1 MAMRT
6 SAQTIATLLLE
17 LVHKHPIRDVHVATD
32 ALEPPE
38 LAFVVHFPILA
49 IPLRGQYE
57 VELELDGNVAV
68 VATKPGEVVLSPPNC
83 WTKPSW
89 RPPLDAIHLSFG
101 RQHVGASH
109 VVSRRGGEE
118 EVSAEKAS
126 VPRSFGSPAQKTL
139 DAILETI
146 RYDRS
151 SRAIAHLVNGLLIC
165 IANELNNPRDE
176 HMGRAQ
182 KLFQDICTYIQHNY
196 HEPLTRD
203 SVAAKYR
210 ISPNH
215 VSRVFNSE
223 GHTRFTDY
231 LTTVRVDRA
240 KFLLQ
245 RYPLTVNEVA
255 VRCGFSEVGY
265 FCRVFKRVTSQ
276 TPSEFRNALTE
287 REVQVA
293 G

>member
-1 MAMRT
+1 MKT

-17 LVHKHPIRDVHVATD
+17 LVRKHPIREVFVATD
-32 ALEPPE
+32 ALGPPE

-57 VELELDGNVAV
+57 VELELGGKVAT

-89 RPPLDAIHLSFG
+89 RAPLDAIHLSFG

-109 VVSRRGGEE
+109 VVCRRGGEG
-118 EVSAEKAS
+118 EVSAEKAA
-126 VPRSFGSPAQKTL
+126 VPRSFGSPAQKTV

-146 RYDRS
+146 RFDRS
-151 SRAIAHLVNGLLIC
+151 SQAVPHLVNGLLIC

-287 REVQVA
+287 RDVPVA